1 VRALFLRYASQS
13 PLGGPAECAKWDPYW
28 SVNPLLDGA
37 AVLVGWAIV
46 ALAVAYVGLLF
57 IIAWFGDRQA
67 RPQEGKHGRPLIYAL
82 SLAVYC
88 TSWTFFGSVGLAASS
103 GYDFVPVY
111 LGPILMFAFGGPLI
125 LRIVRLAKSQNITS
139 VADFLAARY
148 GKSPAVAAIVA
159 LVAVIGVLPYI
170 ALQLK
175 AIVISTETLLGGT
188 PLAQTGLQQF
198 GMVETAIVVAPAL
211 ALFAVLFGTR
221 HIDATEHQDG
231 LMLAIAAESVVKLV
245 SFLIVGIFV
254 MFAIFGG
261 LEGFER
267 VARYDRDI
275 QSIFDRAFHGGT
287 WLTVTF
293 LSFVCIILLPRQF
306 HVTVVENRSEREI
319 RRARWLFPLYL
330 VLINLFVVPIA
341 AAGLY
346 TFPKGIVDADMYVL
360 ALPMVEGS
368 NIVTTFAYIGGLSA
382 ATAMVIVESIALA
395 IMVCNGLV
403 VPLLLRYR
411 LIDPEL
417 REDLAGP
424 LLAIRR
430 AAIFAVVL
438 LSYLVYRA
446 LGQSQGLAAIGLVAF
461 AAIAQLAPAFFGG
474 LVWRKGTARGAIAG
488 VLAGISMWAYT
499 LLLPWIVRAG
509 FLPADILSGGPFGI
523 LFLRPQ
529 ALFLLDF
536 EPLTHGVLWSLA
548 ANVAA
553 YIVVSLMHAPEP
565 IERLQAHV
573 FVFDDLARATPVP
586 AFRLWRTSITAGDLQ
601 STVARYLGPERAERS
616 FAEYAAG
623 RNVRLRPDSEA
634 DIQTVRFTEH
644 LLASAIG
651 AASARLVLSL
661 LLRRSNVGS
670 QSALRLLDDASEA
683 LQYNRDLLQS
693 ALDQVRHGLGVFDK
707 DMALICWNRQFRELL
722 NLPLEL
728 GRVGLSLERILL
740 CCAERGDFG
749 EGPVDKLV
757 ADRMMRL
764 AVHKETFQEKFDRG
778 RRILEIRTAPMPQ
791 GGIVC
796 TFSDITER
804 VEAASELARVNES
817 LERRVRERTAELLE
831 VNRALAV
838 AKAKAD
844 EANLDKTRF
853 LAAASHDLLQPLNAA
868 RLYASSLAERRLE
881 AHESQIARNIDASLA
896 GVEEI
901 LSALLDISRIDAGRF
916 EVEFSPVRL
925 EDLFESLKV
934 EFEPMAREKGLD
946 LRVAPTSLWVM
957 SDRKLLRRVLQNLV
971 SNAVKYTRRGGVVLG
986 ARWRGDQVVVE
997 VHDTGPGIPKEMCP
1011 LIFKEF
1017 HRLEDTARSARGLG
1031 LGLSIVERI
1040 GRVLNAPISVDSTVG
1055 RGSVFSIALL
1065 RTAAQDQETAVSI
1078 LPPPPIGALK
1088 GCVTLCIENEPTV
1101 LASMQTMLAGWGCT
1115 VLTAESGVRAVQALA
1130 ESGLMP
1136 DIILADYHLDQ
1147 GTGLEAIA
1155 EVRRAAGLEIPA
1167 VVITADHSPE
1177 VQRAARQADYVL
1189 LRKPLKVAALRSVLS
1204 QRAMRR
1210 PAAE

>member
-1 VRALFLRYASQS
+1 M
-13 PLGGPAECAKWDPYW
+13 
-28 SVNPLLDGA
+28 
-37 AVLVGWAIV
+37 I
-46 ALAVAYVGLLF
+46 
-57 IIAWFGDRQA
+57 
-67 RPQEGKHGRPLIYAL
+67 
-82 SLAVYC
+82 
-88 TSWTFFGSVGLAASS
+88 
-103 GYDFVPVY
+103 
-111 LGPILMFAFGGPLI
+111 
-125 LRIVRLAKSQNITS
+125 
-139 VADFLAARY
+139 
-148 GKSPAVAAIVA
+148 
-159 LVAVIGVLPYI
+159 
-170 ALQLK
+170 
-175 AIVISTETLLGGT
+175 
-188 PLAQTGLQQF
+188 
-198 GMVETAIVVAPAL
+198 ETALVVAPAL

-254 MFAIFGG
+254 LFTVFGG

-267 VARYDRDI
+267 VARSHPDV
-275 QSIFDRAFHGGT
+275 QTIFDHSFHGGK

-330 VLINLFVVPIA
+330 VLINIFVVPIA
-341 AAGLY
+341 VAGVLML
-346 TFPKGIVDADMYVL
+346 PGGAIDADMYVL
-360 ALPMVEGS
+360 ALPMIEGS

-395 IMVCNGLV
+395 IMICNGLV

-411 LIDPEL
+411 LIDAEL
-417 REDLAGP
+417 KEDLAGP

-430 AAIFAVVL
+430 GAIFAVVL
-438 LSYLVYRA
+438 LAYVVYRA

-509 FLPADILSGGPFGI
+509 LMPADIVTDGPLGI
-523 LFLRPQ
+523 GFLRPQ
-529 ALFLLDF
+529 ALFFLDF
-536 EPLTHGVLWSLA
+536 EPLSHGVLWSLA

-553 YIVVSLMHAPEP
+553 YVVVSLMHAPEP

-573 FVFDDLARATPVP
+573 FVVDDLPRPAPVP
-586 AFRLWRTSITAGDLQ
+586 AFRLWRTSITASDLQ
-601 STVARYLGPERAERS
+601 ETVGRYLGAERAGRA

-623 RNVRLRPDSEA
+623 RNTPLRPDAEA

-670 QSALRLLDDASEA
+670 QSALKLLDDASEA

-693 ALDQVRHGLGVFDK
+693 ALDQVRHGLGVFDR

-722 NLPLEL
+722 DLPQEMC
-728 GRVGLSLERILL
+728 RVGVPLERILL

-749 EGPVDKLV
+749 EGPVEKLV
-757 ADRMMRL
+757 ANRMTRL
-764 AVHKETFQEKFDRG
+764 AVHNETYQEKVDDG
-778 RRILEIRTAPMPQ
+778 RYILEIRTAPMPQ

-796 TFSDITER
+796 TFSDITDR
-804 VEAASELARVNES
+804 VAAARELARVNES

-868 RLYASSLAERRLE
+868 RLYASSLAERRLD
-881 AHESQIARNIDASLA
+881 APESQIARNIDASLA

-901 LSALLDISRIDAGRF
+901 LNALLDISRIDAGRF
-916 EVEFSPVRL
+916 DFEFSPVRL
-925 EDLFESLKV
+925 QGLFDSLEV

-946 LRVAPTSLWVM
+946 LRVVPTSLWVM
-957 SDRKLLRRVLQNLV
+957 SDRKLLRRVLQNLT
-971 SNAVKYTRRGGVVLG
+971 SNAVKYTLNGGIVLG
-986 ARWRGDQVVVE
+986 ARRRGNDVIIE
-997 VHDTGPGIPKEMCP
+997 VHDTGPGIPKDKHA

-1040 GRVLNAPISVDSTVG
+1040 ARVLNAPISVKSTVG
-1055 RGSVFSIALL
+1055 RGSMFGLTL
-1065 RTAAQDQETAVSI
+1065 QRTAAQDHETVVD
-1078 LPPPPIGALK
+1078 LPPPPIVGALR
-1088 GCVTLCIENEPTV
+1088 GCVILCIENEPIV
-1101 LASMQTMLAGWGCT
+1101 LASMHTMLTGWGCE
-1115 VLTAESGVRAVQALA
+1115 VLTAESGARAVAAIEAGGQI
-1130 ESGLMP
+1130 P
-1136 DIILADYHLDQ
+1136 DIILADYHLDN
-1147 GTGLEAIA
+1147 GTGLDAIA
-1155 EVRRAAGLEIPA
+1155 DVLRAAGVEIPA

-1177 VQRAARQADYVL
+1177 VQRAVRQADYVL